1 MKRKKCILRGFCMED
16 EFDKLMG
23 ILSAETEEKEK
34 RLDEIFARC
43 TEFFDKY
50 KYVLAQG
57 TSKEKELIQ
66 QKMNMLREKLK
77 EENERSQAS
86 LGISQ
91 NEIKEMSNDQKNFTS
106 TQWELLQNAQAR
118 FFQEKENSQKIEL
131 EEKKRREMDLKA
143 KAKKRP
149 ITRKS
154 GWMKS

>member
-1 MKRKKCILRGFCMED
+1 MED